1 MNIRIER
8 GCYHGYAKS
17 CYKKSIKSLKL
28 FNNFLHSGNITN
40 FNVKDIEIFIDG
52 AMEAH
57 NKSDVVKFVE
67 TLKENNKDKNYK
79 IEIKY

>member
-1 MNIRIER
+1 MDMPKVVTKNQLRA
-8 GCYHGYAKS
+8 YAV
-17 CYKKSIKSLKL
+17 IA